1 MDIVVRAA
9 TVYLFVL
16 LLVRV
21 RGKKSINQLEV
32 FDFVL
37 LLIISEAT
45 QQAMLGDDFSVTNGI
60 LVVASLI
67 SIDLLLSFAKQHMPK
82 FNRVI
87 SGMPTVLMAEGE
99 LLHDAMATEGI
110 DEDDIMESARSSQ
123 GLERLDQIRHVVME
137 RNGSLSIIPR
147 G

>member
-1 MDIVVRAA
+1 MDIVLRAA
-9 TVYLFVL
+9 AVYLFVL

-21 RGKKSINQLEV
+21 RGKKSINQLEA

-45 QQAMLGDDFSVTNGI
+45 QQAMLGDDFSVTNGV

-67 SIDLLLSFAKQHMPK
+67 SVDLLLSLGKQHVPRLD
-82 FNRVI
+82 RVL
-87 SGMPTVLMAEGE
+87 SGMPTVLMADGK
-99 LLHDAMATEGI
+99 LLHDAMQTEGI
-110 DEDDIMESARSSQ
+110 DEDDIMEAARSSQ